1 MISMMI
7 ALGTYQ
13 PRIKAGDG
21 DVFYFSEKP
30 LQGEMRTE
38 LEGWLINIKDL
49 ELVPFQATL

>member
-1 MISMMI
+1 MMI

-21 DVFYFSEKP
+21 DIFYFSEKP
-30 LQGEMRTE
+30 LQGAMRME